1 MILAGVIV
9 AGPKE
14 KIETLELR
22 KACEVTEVLT
32 SGSEHENSILSEL
45 TIFCSCVTPTDGGW
59 TFERNSRDWN
69 SVRHVLVTDFLK
81 DV

>member
-45 TIFCSCVTPTDGGW
+45 TIFCSCVTPTDAMVAGLLRETRKIG
-59 TFERNSRDWN
+59 T
-69 SVRHVLVTDFLK
+69 L
-81 DV
+81 